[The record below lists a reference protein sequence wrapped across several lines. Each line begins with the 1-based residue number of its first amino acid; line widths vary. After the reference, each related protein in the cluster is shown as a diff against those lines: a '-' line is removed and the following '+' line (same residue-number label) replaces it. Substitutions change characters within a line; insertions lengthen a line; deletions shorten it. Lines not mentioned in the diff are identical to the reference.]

1 MTTEDK
7 KDLQDSE
14 LVIEDTSNPTNKYN
28 QQTLNYKQAGVDVE
42 AGYELVQQIKP
53 YVKKTLRPEIISG
66 LGSFSALSRIPSH
79 IKNPILVTCT
89 DGVGTKIEIARE
101 LNFFETIGIDLVA
114 MSVNDLIVEMSSNHK
129 MIEPFEHG
137 QVREGKDNERLISYG
152 TSSHKKKARVHWK
165 GDF

>member
-7 KDLQDSE
+7 TDLEDSQI
-14 LVIEDTSNPTNKYN
+14 LREDARNSDTKHN
-28 QQTLNYKQAGVDVE
+28 QKPMNYKEAGVDVE

-53 YVKKTLRPEIISG
+53 FVKKTLRPEILSG

-101 LNFFETIGIDLVA
+101 LNSFETIGIA
-114 MSVNDLIVEMSSNHK
+114 PNDEEKERPYYQYWLSSGH
-129 MIEPFEHG
+129 
-137 QVREGKDNERLISYG
+137 YG
-152 TSSHKKKARVHWK
+152 
-165 GDF
+165 

>member
-7 KDLQDSE
+7 TDLEDSQI
-14 LVIEDTSNPTNKYN
+14 LREDARNSDTKYN
-28 QQTLNYKQAGVDVE
+28 QKPMNYKEAGVDVE

-53 YVKKTLRPEIISG
+53 FVKKTLRPEILSG

-101 LNFFETIGIDLVA
+101 LNSFETIGIDWW
-114 MSVNDLIVEMSSNHK
+114 
-129 MIEPFEHG
+129 
-137 QVREGKDNERLISYG
+137 Q
-152 TSSHKKKARVHWK
+152 
-165 GDF
+165 